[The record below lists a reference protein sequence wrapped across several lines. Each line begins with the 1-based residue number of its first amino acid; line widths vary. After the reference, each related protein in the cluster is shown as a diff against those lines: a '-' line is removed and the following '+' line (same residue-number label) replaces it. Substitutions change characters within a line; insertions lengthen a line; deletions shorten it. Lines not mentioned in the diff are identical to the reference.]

1 MKFEDDEVKNL
12 DCTNVGDIILL
23 IVKYL
28 CGEKHYEQLLEDDKG
43 LIEELTCIA
52 KKRNLNYEQFN
63 ELLLLLNQNRV
74 KKDFFKFIFEKD
86 EISLEDLRQ
95 GVIKFRGF
103 AMLCFANFRFA
114 YKQFIDKRESEL
126 EGRLRPCYKEES
138 KFTEEL
144 ETRPI
149 EMLKIDGIE
158 RGKTW
163 YLGEISGAKVTKE
176 AEILDKEIEKA
187 EEGKIKFGIKEL
199 NEFGKRLVEISRET
213 KESQEKAIKNTD
225 IYITRDYM
233 DVYIATSMR
242 NKWEFE
248 ETFDF
253 IKEVF
258 GKPCLKKLNL
268 RYFDPTQSKCKNSR
282 DKGLIEGLMLK
293 RALCTIYMAQESDT
307 MGKDSELAATLA
319 QSKPVIAYVPK
330 YNSEEYSKKIENYP
344 LNYFKK
350 RLLVLKAEEIFNDKN
365 FIEKLPLKLSTF
377 NKHKK
382 IFKFED
388 VINNFLSK
396 LDEYRHN
403 QPFSLWAEK
412 ETEFK
417 EECRDFSRVCEILAV
432 AECYNF
438 DRRADLLKGKHPL
451 SMQVDLQSGVA
462 NGVLVVRNAED
473 CAELLYRILTNSM
486 EFRIKH
492 PIIFNLSE
500 ETKEKLYKLS
510 EVFKNNF
517 YFDAKNQTLNLV
529 KDLGN
534 EEINKL
540 GRLAESEGCPESLK
554 IFLKKFSF
562 EGATILE
569 EKISGS
575 AYRVVTD
582 SEKLTNS
589 FWDLFI

>member
-1 MKFEDDEVKNL
+1 MRFEDDEVKDL
-12 DCTNVGDIILL
+12 DCTNVDEVILL

-28 CGEKHYEQLLEDDKG
+28 CGEKHYKQLLEDDKG
-43 LIEELTCIA
+43 LIEDLIRIA
-52 KKRNLNYEQFN
+52 RKRSLNYEQFN

-74 KKDFFKFIFEKD
+74 KKDFFKFFFEKD
-86 EISLEDLRQ
+86 RISLEDLKQ

-114 YKQFIDKRESEL
+114 YKQFVDKRESEF
-126 EGRLRPCYKEES
+126 EERLKLYYEEES
-138 KFTEEL
+138 KFTEEF
-144 ETRPI
+144 ETRPTK
-149 EMLKIDGIE
+149 MLEIDGIE

-163 YLGEISGAKVTKE
+163 CLGEISGAKVNKE
-176 AEILDKEIEKA
+176 VEILDKEIEKA
-187 EEGKIKFGIKEL
+187 EEGKSKFSIKEL
-199 NEFGKRLVEISRET
+199 NEFGKRLVEISREIE
-213 KESQEKAIKNTD
+213 ESQEKAIKNTD

-233 DVYIATSMR
+233 DIYIATSMR

-248 ETFDF
+248 ETFVF
-253 IKEVF
+253 VKEVF

-344 LNYFKK
+344 LDYFKK
-350 RLLVLKAEEIFNDKN
+350 RFLVLDAEEIFDDKN
-365 FIEKLPLKLSTF
+365 FIEKLPSELSVF
-377 NKHKK
+377 DKDRE

-388 VINNFLSK
+388 VIRNFLFK

-412 ETEFK
+412 EIAFK
-417 EECRDFSRVCEILAV
+417 KKYEDFLQVCEILAI

-473 CAELLYRILTNSM
+473 CAKLLYRILTNSM

-500 ETKEKLYKLS
+500 ETKRELYKLS

-534 EEINKL
+534 EEMNKL
-540 GRLAESEGCPESLK
+540 EGLAESEGCPESLK
-554 IFLKKFSF
+554 IFLKRFSL

>member
-43 LIEELTCIA
+43 LIGELTCIA

-86 EISLEDLRQ
+86 RISLEDLRQ

-114 YKQFIDKRESEL
+114 YKQFIDKRESEI
-126 EGRLRPCYKEES
+126 EERLRSCYKEES
-138 KFTEEL
+138 KFIEEL
-144 ETRPI
+144 EARPT
-149 EMLKIDGIE
+149 EMLEIDGIE

-176 AEILDKEIEKA
+176 AEILDEEIEKA
-187 EEGKIKFGIKEL
+187 EEGKNKFDIKEL
-199 NEFGKRLVEISRET
+199 NEFSKRLVEISRET

-282 DKGLIEGLMLK
+282 DKGLIEGLILK

-330 YNSEEYSKKIENYP
+330 YKSKEYSKKIENYP

-350 RLLVLKAEEIFNDKN
+350 RLLVLDAEEIFNDKN
-365 FIEKLPLKLSTF
+365 FIEKLPSELSAF
-377 NKHKK
+377 DKDRE

-403 QPFSLWAEK
+403 QPFSLWAGK
-412 ETEFK
+412 ETVFK
-417 EECRDFSRVCEILAV
+417 EECREFSRVCEILAV

-462 NGVLVVRNAED
+462 NGVLVVRNDED

-517 YFDAKNQTLNLV
+517 YFDTKNQTLNLV
-529 KDLGN
+529 KD
-534 EEINKL
+534 
-540 GRLAESEGCPESLK
+540 
-554 IFLKKFSF
+554 
-562 EGATILE
+562 
-569 EKISGS
+569 
-575 AYRVVTD
+575 
-582 SEKLTNS
+582 
-589 FWDLFI
+589 